1 MEKALTLTG
10 ASAKRTAMLEFYRCP
25 GCGHAQEAICWGP
38 NKKAQ
43 CYSCNRKFPKS
54 AFTLVNVKRAVVTCR
69 ECGAEVSLTS
79 ANFGIAGLGFICSG
93 CGNYVAVCYGTQ
105 AVDPTEVLRP
115 AWNPLLRKRSEEVDR
130 DSAFARCRTK
140 KDFLTVQV
148 LQVMAKEEDSRFMFV
163 RDGEQSAGLLL
174 DQKTGKYLG
183 FIVWNVSAGHAIL
196 CQIFIVPDERRRGLA
211 ERLVVYWVTRYA
223 DELSD
228 TFGVE
233 SPNDKAS
240 NLHIKLGHM
249 VKEGDGLKGIKCF
262 FAPSF

>member
-1 MEKALTLTG
+1 
-10 ASAKRTAMLEFYRCP
+10 
-25 GCGHAQEAICWGP
+25 
-38 NKKAQ
+38 
-43 CYSCNRKFPKS
+43 
-54 AFTLVNVKRAVVTCR
+54 
-69 ECGAEVSLTS
+69 
-79 ANFGIAGLGFICSG
+79 
-93 CGNYVAVCYGTQ
+93 
-105 AVDPTEVLRP
+105 
-115 AWNPLLRKRSEEVDR
+115 
-130 DSAFARCRTK
+130 
-140 KDFLTVQV
+140 
-148 LQVMAKEEDSRFMFV
+148 MFV
-163 RDGEQSAGLLL
+163 RDGEESAGLVL
-174 DQKTGKYLG
+174 DQKTGEYLG

-196 CQIFIVPDERRRGLA
+196 RQIFTVQDERRRGLA